1 LDEVEFLDK
10 VVTSGTQYIDTGLY
24 PDRKFKAEVRAKV
37 LSGSTISGD
46 WFPLIGERR
55 TSSTKFNLVLWLPK
69 DPSNVNVR
77 PSAGNQ
83 AYDVGDRSTGS
94 AASNLKTYSFSVLEG
109 LFVDGTL
116 VAPPSD
122 FVDTAKVAD
131 LTLQLFAMVSG
142 GTMEARKFYGECEY
156 FKAYTNGVL
165 VQHLVPCA
173 ISGMTN
179 MFDLVTERVFE
190 NLGTGSFAVG
200 SALSNATFFSYSEI
214 EIAPDASSPVLGET
228 RVSGEWRGDR
238 VTISGTLA
246 GAGDC
251 RIVVETSRLGDFTDV
266 VSWEADGTYGAGD
279 AFSVEL
285 HNADPLSPSYII
297 PGATTWYRV
306 KAIDS
311 AGTLGASVPASFT
324 TQTAMAIGNPSIS
337 SAGKVFTVTVPVVAV
352 GANTNWIWVVHSAGN
367 ALLDHV
373 TDKVEVPHDYSG
385 ATVTISAMADTTEP
399 ATLSWAVV
407 VSNDC
412 STTVWTT
419 TTPTR
424 TQTITNNLRYTWK
437 KSVAAGNW
445 EDAANWDAPEGRF
458 HWPTVNAQA
467 FFANATTTTV
477 TIASSL
483 LEVTDILA
491 NANDVNLTFTGGR
504 HRPRLA
510 RAPRRRAHADA
521 RRVAERDCV
530 RQDHSRR
537 DSEAAQQPLRLL
549 QRLRQPRR
557 LDNRLD
563 RHRKRPARHR
573 LPPRARH
580 HVPHPAVAAT
590 RGGYCEVEWRVRGR
604 VATAAPSQP

>member
-1 LDEVEFLDK
+1 
-10 VVTSGTQYIDTGLY
+10 
-24 PDRKFKAEVRAKV
+24 
-37 LSGSTISGD
+37 
-46 WFPLIGERR
+46 
-55 TSSTKFNLVLWLPK
+55 
-69 DPSNVNVR
+69 
-77 PSAGNQ
+77 
-83 AYDVGDRSTGS
+83 
-94 AASNLKTYSFSVLEG
+94 
-109 LFVDGTL
+109 
-116 VAPPSD
+116 
-122 FVDTAKVAD
+122 
-131 LTLQLFAMVSG
+131 M
-142 GTMEARKFYGECEY
+142 
-156 FKAYTNGVL
+156 
-165 VQHLVPCA
+165 
-173 ISGMTN
+173 
-179 MFDLVTERVFE
+179 
-190 NLGTGSFAVG
+190 
-200 SALSNATFFSYSEI
+200 
-214 EIAPDASSPVLGET
+214 
-228 RVSGEWRGDR
+228 
-238 VTISGTLA
+238 TISGTLA

-504 HRPRLA
+504 TTRTLKTNTFQTNAKGGRICVSNLA
-510 RAPRRRAHADA
+510 FQADSGRAQGQGQQLG
-521 RRVAERDCV
+521 RDTPV
-530 RQDHSRR
+530 
-537 DSEAAQQPLRLL
+537 LL
-549 QRLRQPRR
+549 EP
-557 LDNRLD
+557 
-563 RHRKRPARHR
+563 PAI
-573 LPPRARH
+573 
-580 HVPHPAVAAT
+580 
-590 RGGYCEVEWRVRGR
+590 Y
-604 VATAAPSQP
+604 